1 MKTNGA
7 LLSLLSLP
15 PFSYFQQIFS
25 GMALTQTTQ
34 LTIPK
39 PPQTTSLNHT
49 INTLPHEAQIASLLQ
64 VDIDNIVT
72 HHPS

>member
-1 MKTNGA
+1 
-7 LLSLLSLP
+7 
-15 PFSYFQQIFS
+15 
-25 GMALTQTTQ
+25 MALTQTTQ